1 METKYYNTARILI
14 WGVYP
19 VVLFIV
25 ITCMFLTCSNKGL
38 RAQNESVQTEN
49 TAR

>member
-1 METKYYNTARILI
+1 METKDYNTARILI

-19 VVLFIV
+19 VVLLIA
-25 ITCMFLTCSNKGL
+25 ITCMFFTCSNKGL
-38 RAQNESVQTEN
+38 TVNSKQSTEN